1 MAKVT
6 NTTPSIAHPA
16 WDVHAVRQMVLLD
29 AHCKAVWEDGDP
41 SRELKANDALSHAVR
56 AGINKV
62 FGVEQVPARN
72 VRGSREALKHL
83 QSCTSSEA
91 RVWVNI
97 HLSQELQASWQATQ
111 RKTTAAQPAP
121 ESGPCEP
128 QPSSGEPPG
137 GLEITRTLSSMGGHA
152 LAPALQ
158 ATPLPG
164 PPPGTGCRA
173 GQRGRE

>member
-62 FGVEQVPARN
+62 FGVEQVPAKAI
-72 VRGSREALKHL
+72 GSRKARLGHL
-83 QSCTSSEA
+83 QSCTSSQA
-91 RVWVNI
+91 RVWVDL
-97 HLSQELQASWQATQ
+97 HVSEELQAS
-111 RKTTAAQPAP
+111 
-121 ESGPCEP
+121 
-128 QPSSGEPPG
+128 
-137 GLEITRTLSSMGGHA
+137 
-152 LAPALQ
+152 
-158 ATPLPG
+158 
-164 PPPGTGCRA
+164 
-173 GQRGRE
+173 